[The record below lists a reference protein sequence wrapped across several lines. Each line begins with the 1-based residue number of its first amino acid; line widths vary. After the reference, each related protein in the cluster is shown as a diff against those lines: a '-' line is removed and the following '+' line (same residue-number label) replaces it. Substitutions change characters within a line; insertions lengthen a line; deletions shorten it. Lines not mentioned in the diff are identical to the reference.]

1 MDGTVI
7 RMSRVMPLAVG
18 LLGLLFVGLC
28 VPLLV
33 VAADRFLVLAVL
45 LGVVLAAVTYVCVRL
60 LLTRSELRVGG
71 HGVEVR
77 GRRQRVLWT
86 WDEVAA
92 VGFLRF
98 RGNDFLALRPT
109 GATRPRLRFFLY
121 PSWSE
126 QVNAVVLGRVD
137 YLPLSR
143 GEIQQAFGAYAGDRW
158 TSDLP
163 AA

>member
-1 MDGTVI
+1 MDATVI

-18 LLGLLFVGLC
+18 LLGLLVVGLC

-33 VAADRFLVLAVL
+33 VAADRFLVLAVV

-77 GRRQRVLWT
+77 GRRRRVVWT
-86 WDEVAA
+86 WEEVAA

-98 RGNDFLALRPT
+98 RGNEFLALRPA
-109 GATRPRLRFFLY
+109 GAVKPRLRFFLY
-121 PSWSE
+121 PTWSD
-126 QVNAVVLGRVD
+126 QVNAVVLGRLD
-137 YLPLSR
+137 YLRLPR
-143 GEIQQAFGAYAGDRW
+143 AEIQQAFGPYAGDRW